1 MFFLTDTYYI
11 YFNFT
16 IKARSKPWFEGQCSV
31 NGEPIL
37 RYNESNFTPLG
48 DHGKVIY
55 NTKACTDFSQRQ
67 KDIGEE
73 MKNLILNMKRE
84 ADKIIGKN
92 GAG

>member
-1 MFFLTDTYYI
+1 M
-11 YFNFT
+11 
-16 IKARSKPWFEGQCSV
+16 

-48 DHGKVIY
+48 DHGKVIC
-55 NTKACTDFSQRQ
+55 NTKACTDFSERQ

-73 MKNLILNMKRE
+73 MRKLILNMEQE
-84 ADKIIGKN
+84 ADKTMGKN